1 MKNVLI
7 VGAGPSGL
15 MAGIY
20 LKEEALKTNKQINV
34 TIIEKNDRVG
44 KKILST
50 GNGKCNYSNINV
62 NPKYFNNSNFVG
74 PILESFS
81 SFSLQEWFFNKGLI
95 SKVDSE
101 GRVYPITENAS
112 SVLDVLRMLIKKYNI
127 KVVNSFNVKN
137 IKRVNNQY
145 SASDGKESL
154 KGDIIILSTGGE
166 AAPVLGST
174 GEGFKI
180 LSEHGIKITKRYP
193 GLVGLKTLKEDVKGL
208 SGLRIKGLVKVF
220 KQSDLIYEESG
231 EIQFKDD
238 GISGIVIM
246 NIASKIARY
255 KDYKL
260 VVDFLP
266 TLSKENLR
274 NYFSLKQKEF
284 GGFDLS
290 NLLIGLV
297 PNILGIKILKDAD
310 LNTSINIDNLKEKDI
325 DKIITLLKDYQIN
338 YTNSYGFDRA
348 QVTVGGVDLSEVNE
362 SLELLKLPNVY
373 LCGEILDIDGMCG
386 GHNLHFAFASGAF
399 VAKQILS
406 K

>member
-1 MKNVLI
+1 
-7 VGAGPSGL
+7 
-15 MAGIY
+15 
-20 LKEEALKTNKQINV
+20 
-34 TIIEKNDRVG
+34 
-44 KKILST
+44 
-50 GNGKCNYSNINV
+50 
-62 NPKYFNNSNFVG
+62 
-74 PILESFS
+74 
-81 SFSLQEWFFNKGLI
+81 
-95 SKVDSE
+95 
-101 GRVYPITENAS
+101 
-112 SVLDVLRMLIKKYNI
+112 
-127 KVVNSFNVKN
+127 
-137 IKRVNNQY
+137 
-145 SASDGKESL
+145 
-154 KGDIIILSTGGE
+154 
-166 AAPVLGST
+166 
-174 GEGFKI
+174 
-180 LSEHGIKITKRYP
+180 
-193 GLVGLKTLKEDVKGL
+193 
-208 SGLRIKGLVKVF
+208 
-220 KQSDLIYEESG
+220 
-231 EIQFKDD
+231 
-238 GISGIVIM
+238 M

-274 NYFSLKQKEF
+274 NYFLLKQKEF
-284 GGFDLS
+284 GKFDLS

-310 LNTSINIDNLKEKDI
+310 LNTSVNIDNLKEKDI

-338 YTNSYGFDRA
+338 YTNPYGFDRA